1 MRSLIFVS
9 ILALGSASTNDK
21 AKCVVDGGE
30 AASDLLDSALFIWG
44 ATQRCGNDALKVKC
58 EIDISSAVQSIS
70 SMINTILKVVDRCGE
85 DFDADCGRAA
95 TRLVKAMA
103 GLSSA
108 SGGIKQK
115 CHPNWQQPAAG
126 GAYVGGAVPGSAW
139 MHGASALCVLDVKN
153 TAKNLLKAIKYLV
166 KVDKKCEDK
175 HSRKCTKNTLKVVG
189 ALAGIGEYIA
199 ASIGDC
205 EAPSEMAHDAE
216 CAQESIMLV
225 HHVTKVAEAGVEIG
239 KECGEAPAAPVSAAA
254 PPPIVFHVPPRRYE
268 VEEEDVEPEKQDKK
282 DSYANLA
289 LGASLPL
296 AAVVSFAA
304 GKFYAGRQALEAR
317 EFLSDNE

>member
-1 MRSLIFVS
+1 MLEHC
-9 ILALGSASTNDK
+9 GSGD
-21 AKCVVDGGE
+21 VG
-30 AASDLLDSALFIWG
+30 
-44 ATQRCGNDALKVKC
+44 
-58 EIDISSAVQSIS
+58 
-70 SMINTILKVVDRCGE
+70 
-85 DFDADCGRAA
+85 FDADCGRAA
-95 TRLVKAMA
+95 TRLTKAMA
-103 GLSSA
+103 GLTSA

-115 CHPNWQQPAAG
+115 CHPGWVQPSAG

-166 KVDKKCEDK
+166 KVDKKCEHK

-199 ASIGDC
+199 ATVGDC
-205 EAPSEMAHDAE
+205 STPTQMTHDAE

-225 HHVTKVAEAGVEIG
+225 HHVTKVAEAGVEIS
-239 KECGEAPAAPVSAAA
+239 KSCNQPEPPAPAARVGDAA

-268 VEEEDVEPEKQDKK
+268 VEEEDVEPEEDKK

-296 AAVVSFAA
+296 AAVVSFVA
-304 GKFYAGRQALEAR
+304 GKFYAGRHVQEAR
-317 EFLSDNE
+317 EFQSDNE